1 MLPPRIDHHMLTNL
15 LSHHLQTDMKYRMEA
30 DATRTDEG
38 RADGDRLDGGRADAA
53 LAAAAL
59 AQGKLVSAALVTLGA
74 ARLAARVPGL
84 RRLPVLEIVLAGQVT
99 LLAREHFERLT
110 PRERHR
116 IFVLLKSCHG
126 RVAQLSES
134 DRAELN
140 SLFTKIEPR
149 LFAESALRT
158 LSPLPLPNS
167 AVRGAAAGWYRLIRR
182 V

>member
-1 MLPPRIDHHMLTNL
+1 MLPPRIDHHMLTDL
-15 LSHHLQTDMKYRMEA
+15 LSHHLQTDMKNRMEA
-30 DATRTDEG
+30 DAARTDG
-38 RADGDRLDGGRADAA
+38 GQADGSRAEAA
-53 LAAAAL
+53 LAAAVL
-59 AQGKLVSAALVTLGA
+59 AEGRLVSAALVTLGA

-84 RRLPVLEIVLAGQVT
+84 RRLPMLEIVLAGQVT

-126 RVAQLSES
+126 RIAQLSEP
-134 DRAELN
+134 DRAEL
-140 SLFTKIEPR
+140 SALITKIEPR

-167 AVRGAAAGWYRLIRR
+167 TVRGAAAGWYRLIRR

>member
-1 MLPPRIDHHMLTNL
+1 MLPPRIDHHMLTDL
-15 LSHHLQTDMKYRMEA
+15 LSHHLQTDMKNRMEA
-30 DATRTDEG
+30 DAARTDG
-38 RADGDRLDGGRADAA
+38 GQADGSRAEAA
-53 LAAAAL
+53 LAAAVL
-59 AQGKLVSAALVTLGA
+59 AEGRLVSAALVTLGA

-84 RRLPVLEIVLAGQVT
+84 RRLPMLEIVLAGQVT

-126 RVAQLSES
+126 RIAQLSEP
-134 DRAELN
+134 DGAEL
-140 SLFTKIEPR
+140 SALITKIEPR

-167 AVRGAAAGWYRLIRR
+167 TVRGAAAGWYRLIRR